1 MNPIV
6 VDKATVSYDGVPV
19 LDSLDLEVRSGA
31 WVGIIGPNG
40 AGKTTLLR
48 AVMGLVAVDGNVRL
62 NGSPVDELNRRRM
75 AQAVA
80 YVPQRPVI
88 PDGMTVTDYV
98 LMGRTAYISYLGSES
113 RTDLRVVHE
122 ALERLELASM
132 ANRTLETL
140 SGGEVQ
146 RALLARAVV
155 QEAPVLLL
163 DEPTTALDVGH
174 QQQALELVDRLRRE
188 RTLTVLS
195 AMHDLTLAA
204 QFAEQLLLLDGGRAV
219 AFGPPRD
226 VLKAGAIRK
235 HFGATVRVVEQ
246 DGDIVVVPTRRAE
259 PR

>member
-6 VDKATVSYDGVPV
+6 VERASVSYDGVPV
-19 LDSLDLEVRSGA
+19 LDALDLEVRTGA

-48 AVMGLVAVDGNVRL
+48 AVMGLVVIDGAVRL
-62 NGSPVDELNRRRM
+62 SGTPVDELNRRQM
-75 AQAVA
+75 AQTVA

-98 LMGRTAYISYLGSES
+98 LMGRTAYIPYLGSEGP
-113 RTDLRVVHE
+113 TDVQIVHE
-122 ALERLELASM
+122 ALERLELSELAD
-132 ANRTLETL
+132 RTLETL

-155 QEAPVLLL
+155 QQAPILLL

-188 RTLTVLS
+188 RSLTVLS

-204 QFAEQLLLLDGGRAV
+204 QFAEELLLLDGGRAV
-219 AFGPPRD
+219 AFGPPRK
-226 VLKAGAIRK
+226 VLNAGAIRK
-235 HFGATVRVVEQ
+235 HFGATVRVVEE
-246 DGDIVVVPTRRAE
+246 DGDIVVVPTRRS
-259 PR
+259 